1 MEDFGL
7 RALHAANAVATHGS
21 FRRAAR
27 ELAMSPSSVSHM
39 IANLESRLGIR
50 LFLRNTRSVSLTEA
64 GAAFLTQ
71 VRPALADI
79 TQAIDGV
86 HELRDRPGGLVRI
99 NASSW
104 GADRL
109 LPIVVGFMREYPEV
123 RVDLVTEGRII
134 DIIAE
139 GFDAGLRL
147 AEIAPQDM
155 IALPL
160 GISEALVM
168 VAAPAYL
175 ATRGVPATP
184 GDLLEHACI
193 LARLPS
199 GAIMRWAFPAG
210 GTTVDVKVTGRLTLG
225 STQLAAKAAATGAGI
240 AYVEQREAQPF
251 LDSGAVVQVLA
262 AWTPPF
268 DGEVLYYPRMRLPSA
283 SFRAFIDY
291 VKRWKHAGAPDGTGG
306 HGAPVAFNP
315 LLHKPPASRAP

>member
-1 MEDFGL
+1 MEDFGI
-7 RALHAANAVATHGS
+7 RALRAANAVALHGS

-39 IANLESRLGIR
+39 IANLEHRLGIR

-64 GAAFLTQ
+64 GESFLIR
-71 VRPALADI
+71 VRPALAEI

-86 HELRDRPGGLVRI
+86 HELRDRPSGLVRI

-109 LPIVVGFMREYPEV
+109 LPIVVGFMREFPEV
-123 RVDLVTEGRII
+123 RVDLVTDGRLI
-134 DIIAE
+134 DIIEE

-147 AEIAPQDM
+147 ATVAPQDM

-160 GISEALVM
+160 GIDEALIV

-175 ATRGVPATP
+175 AARGTPGTP
-184 GDLLEHACI
+184 GDLLGHDAI

-199 GAIMRWAFPAG
+199 GAIMRWEFFTDG
-210 GTTVDVKVTGRLTLG
+210 GNVDVRVKGRLTLG
-225 STQLAAKAAATGAGI
+225 STVLAAKAAAAGAGI
-240 AYVEQREAQPF
+240 AYVEQREAQSF
-251 LDSGAVVQVLA
+251 LDSQALVQLLA
-262 AWTPPF
+262 PWTPPF
-268 DGEVLYYPRMRLPSA
+268 QGEALYYPRMRLPSA

-291 VKRWKHAGAPDGTGG
+291 VKRWKLSA
-306 HGAPVAFNP
+306 V
-315 LLHKPPASRAP
+315 PAQ